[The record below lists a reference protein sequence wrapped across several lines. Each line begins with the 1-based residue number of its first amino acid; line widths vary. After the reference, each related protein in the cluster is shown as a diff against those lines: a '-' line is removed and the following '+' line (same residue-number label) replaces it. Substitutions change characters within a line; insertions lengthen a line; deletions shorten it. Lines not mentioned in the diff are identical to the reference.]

1 MNKYTFYADPRWFGD
16 IIEDKLVKNKWV
28 SLLPKHLKD
37 KYWKAAE
44 YSVKKGNWNLFWKA
58 VNSHSSDGVKYSLY
72 YLPKPMNLKQVV
84 NHFPNID
91 AIAIKP
97 NLIRTLQTFMNP
109 FDIIPETFIFD
120 NKSAEENYKKIIDSS
135 NKYWIA
141 KPENEFGG
149 FGIKFFNSSEK
160 AIDYVKQ
167 AFEKAVEA
175 QDYRRKDIDVIRK
188 IDTEK
193 EWIIQKYIAKPLL
206 YKGRK
211 FDVRVHVL
219 ILENGDIYI
228 CNYGYLRT
236 SSEKYNLRL
245 YKDDTKNNLIHITN
259 QAYQIVS
266 ENFGKYEE
274 GNTPTFKEFEDYL
287 VDEYGNKGKKMM
299 EKMWNDWVNITVM
312 ILRKSFPFINDKG
325 KKVPNRT
332 YYELLGLDFM
342 VDEDLKSWLLEVN
355 INPALNDKTSWGK
368 KTIPKLLEETL
379 EIGVYP
385 YIEKTKRKDVYEYF
399 YKIEN

>member
-1 MNKYTFYADPRWFGD
+1 MNQHTFYTDPRWFGD
-16 IIEDKLVKNKWV
+16 IVESILIRNKWKP
-28 SLLPKHLKD
+28 LMQEKD
-37 KYWKAAE
+37 KEKYWKTAD
-44 YSVKKGNWNLFWKA
+44 YVVKKGNWNLFWKA
-58 VNSHSSDGVKYSLY
+58 VNSHTSGNIKYSLY
-72 YLPKPMNLKQVV
+72 YLPKPINLKQVV

-97 NLIRTLQTFMNP
+97 NLIRTLQTFMDP
-109 FDIIPETFIFD
+109 FTIIPETFIL
-120 NKSAEENYKKIIDSS
+120 NKQNAKKGYEKILASK

-149 FGIKFFNSSEK
+149 FGIKFFNNSEN
-160 AIDYVKQ
+160 AIEYVDQ
-167 AFEKAVEA
+167 AFKKSVEA

-219 ILENGDIYI
+219 ILENGDIYM

-236 SSEKYNLRL
+236 SSEKYSLRL

-259 QAYQIVS
+259 QAYQIIS

-287 VDEYGNKGKKMM
+287 IGEYGNEGKMMM
-299 EKMWNDWVNITVM
+299 EKLWNDWVDITIM
-312 ILRKSFPFINDKG
+312 ILRKSFHLINDKG
-325 KKVPNRT
+325 KKVPGRT

-342 VDEDLKSWLLEVN
+342 VDENLKSWLLEVN

-379 EIGVYP
+379 QIGVYP
-385 YIEKTKRKDVYEYF
+385 YFDKYIKRKDIYEHF
-399 YKIEN
+399 YKI